1 MNAKTLRKKSICRGA
16 VICIRVE
23 EVRKGLNTS
32 TLKFDW
38 CKKKRTAVLIHCIK
52 IAVLIWW
59 RWGESNPRPK
69 NVCQEFLRAQSLF
82 YISLTV
88 SPNDRLYSSAAPKV

>member
-1 MNAKTLRKKSICRGA
+1 M
-16 VICIRVE
+16 
-23 EVRKGLNTS
+23 S
-32 TLKFDW
+32 TLLLLSLHKPNRNGEAAYIVIGF
-38 CKKKRTAVLIHCIK
+38 CVIL
-52 IAVLIWW
+52 LWW

-88 SPNDRLYSSAAPKV
+88 SPNDRLYSSAAPNV